1 MTATE
6 KKAKPIISK
15 KWLYGS
21 LVALALIWGV
31 YTNTEAANNDSAL
44 NSVEQVNIDKDN
56 DDIDIVTDRQSDEF
70 DSRDETDDGIYDA
83 TDDSTDKEW
92 GYDSLD
98 DDMDDDMDDEE

>member
-31 YTNTEAANNDSAL
+31 YTNTEAANNNGAP
-44 NSVEQVNIDKDN
+44 NSVEQVQIDNGN
-56 DDIDIVTDRQSDEF
+56 DDIDIVTDDDYASD
-70 DSRDETDDGIYDA
+70 DDIDNDNDNDNDNYNDDDDTDQ
-83 TDDSTDKEW
+83 EW

-98 DDMDDDMDDEE
+98 DEE

>member
-31 YTNTEAANNDSAL
+31 YTNTEAANNNGAP
-44 NSVEQVNIDKDN
+44 NSVEQVQIDNGN
-56 DDIDIVTDRQSDEF
+56 DDIDIVTDDDYASD
-70 DSRDETDDGIYDA
+70 DDIDNDNYNDDDTDQ
-83 TDDSTDKEW
+83 KW

-98 DDMDDDMDDEE
+98 DEE